1 MTATGVN
8 QSRGVSASAN
18 AGVSKGDL
26 VRLRAMRNSPVSQTP
41 LYQRA
46 KARAQASGL
55 ELAVAS
61 G

>member
-8 QSRGVSASAN
+8 QTRDVSASAN

-26 VRLRAMRNSPVSQTP
+26 VWLRAMRNSPVSHTP
-41 LYQRA
+41 LYQRT